1 MLRNIFRLFL
11 RNGSA
16 RTVEKA
22 VLSVICKKSGRSALL
37 SATFFSVLACSLMFS
52 CTPPAPIVPKCP
64 QPVWKSYT
72 HLSPQEVARQIALLE
87 KMLDSATAET
97 SLIEQQNDS
106 TASGKLTV
114 LEIYQHLFELSIHHA
129 NPGYDS
135 KKTYRYLT
143 HLYQHGGKDSLR
155 YLNWGRVVRDREAL
169 LKERDSLSNIVND
182 ASQDVKKR
190 SRMINRLN
198 KDVTGCRQQIDSLTT
213 EITAQRKTIQ
223 KLQKLDVLMEQRRNT
238 MQ

>member
-1 MLRNIFRLFL
+1 MP
-11 RNGSA
+11 
-16 RTVEKA
+16 
-22 VLSVICKKSGRSALL
+22 VICTKSGRRALL
-37 SATFFSVLACSLMFS
+37 LTTIPAVLAGSVIFS

-97 SLIEQQNDS
+97 SPMEQQNDS
-106 TASGKLTV
+106 SASGKRTL
-114 LEIYQHLFELSIHHA
+114 LEIYQRLFELSIHHA
-129 NPGYDS
+129 NPGYDYE
-135 KKTYRYLT
+135 KTYRYLT
-143 HLYQHGGKDSLR
+143 HLYRHGGEDSLR

-169 LKERDSLSNIVND
+169 LKERDSLSTIVND
-182 ASQDVKKR
+182 ISEDEKKR
-190 SRMINRLN
+190 SRFISKLDRERKTCELQ
-198 KDVTGCRQQIDSLTT
+198 RDSLNAIITT
-213 EITAQRKTIQ
+213 QQKTIQ